1 MAQDLNQAGE
11 LCGRDHILQ
20 RLREL
25 DVELLPRSILNP
37 AAGRIRVTV
46 RKRNVGLN
54 VVDGRAVAQIGPQHM
69 DDGAI
74 VGELDAIELDA
85 GKPNGIRAKR
95 TARGK
100 HAHALGSAQ
109 TRRAH
114 GFRPLGIGA
123 GPVLRL
129 GIGSYV
135 LSRAA
140 GRSVFEA
147 PQQPQVREGVQTLN
161 RCVGGKF
168 RLKHDASLQMRR
180 QKAVARNAELLRQVG
195 MYVCDR
201 FHAGH
206 CTAWRL
212 GALRAILRRG
222 LPSCNQR
229 LLGRAPAAAYA

>member
-1 MAQDLNQAGE
+1 
-11 LCGRDHILQ
+11 
-20 RLREL
+20 
-25 DVELLPRSILNP
+25 
-37 AAGRIRVTV
+37 
-46 RKRNVGLN
+46 
-54 VVDGRAVAQIGPQHM
+54 M

-74 VGELDAIELDA
+74 VGELDTIKLDA
-85 GKPNGIRAKR
+85 GEPDGIRAKR

-100 HAHALGSAQ
+100 HSHTFGSAQ

-114 GFRPLGIGA
+114 GFRPFCVGA
-123 GPVLRL
+123 GPVLRFSVD
-129 GIGSYV
+129 GNI

-161 RCVGGKF
+161 RCIGGKF
-168 RLKHDASLQMRR
+168 RLKNDASLQMGR

-195 MYVCDR
+195 MYACDR

-206 CTAWRL
+206 CTAWRR

-222 LPSCNQR
+222 PPSCNQR

>member
-1 MAQDLNQAGE
+1 
-11 LCGRDHILQ
+11 
-20 RLREL
+20 
-25 DVELLPRSILNP
+25 
-37 AAGRIRVTV
+37 
-46 RKRNVGLN
+46 
-54 VVDGRAVAQIGPQHM
+54 M
-69 DDGAI
+69 DDGAV
-74 VGELDAIELDA
+74 VGKLHAVELNA
-85 GKPNGIRAKR
+85 GEPDGIRAKR

-100 HAHALGSAQ
+100 DTHALGSAQ

-114 GFRPLGIGA
+114 GLRPLDVGA

-161 RCVGGKF
+161 RCIGGKF
-168 RLKHDASLQMRR
+168 RLKNDASLQMGR

-206 CTAWRL
+206 CTAWRR

-222 LPSCNQR
+222 PQSCNQR
-229 LLGRAPAAAYA
+229 LLGRVPAAAYA

>member
-1 MAQDLNQAGE
+1 MVNAVWLVLAARAAWILAKDLDQAGE
-11 LCGRDHILQ
+11 LCGKDHILQ

-25 DVELLPRSILNP
+25 DVELLPRRVFNP

-46 RKRNVGLN
+46 GKRNVGLDI
-54 VVDGRAVAQIGPQHM
+54 VDGRAVAQVGPQHM

-74 VGELDAIELDA
+74 VSELDTIELDA
-85 GKPNGIRAKR
+85 GEPNGIRAKR

-114 GFRPLGIGA
+114 GLRPLDVGA

-135 LSRAA
+135 LNRAA

-147 PQQPQVREGVQTLN
+147 PQQP
-161 RCVGGKF
+161 
-168 RLKHDASLQMRR
+168 
-180 QKAVARNAELLRQVG
+180 
-195 MYVCDR
+195 
-201 FHAGH
+201 
-206 CTAWRL
+206 
-212 GALRAILRRG
+212 
-222 LPSCNQR
+222 
-229 LLGRAPAAAYA
+229 

>member
-1 MAQDLNQAGE
+1 
-11 LCGRDHILQ
+11 
-20 RLREL
+20 
-25 DVELLPRSILNP
+25 
-37 AAGRIRVTV
+37 
-46 RKRNVGLN
+46 
-54 VVDGRAVAQIGPQHM
+54 M

-74 VGELDAIELDA
+74 VGGLDTIELDA
-85 GKPNGIRAKR
+85 GKPDGIRAKR

-100 HAHALGSAQ
+100 HAHMCGSAQ

-114 GFRPLGIGA
+114 GLRPLDVGA

-129 GIGSYV
+129 GIGSYI

-161 RCVGGKF
+161 RCIGGKF
-168 RLKHDASLQMRR
+168 RLKNDASLQMGR
-180 QKAVARNAELLRQVG
+180 QKAVAWNAKLLRQIG
-195 MYVCDR
+195 MYVCNR

-206 CTAWRL
+206 CTAWRC

-222 LPSCNQR
+222 PPSRNQR

>member
-1 MAQDLNQAGE
+1 
-11 LCGRDHILQ
+11 
-20 RLREL
+20 
-25 DVELLPRSILNP
+25 
-37 AAGRIRVTV
+37 
-46 RKRNVGLN
+46 
-54 VVDGRAVAQIGPQHM
+54 M
-69 DDGAI
+69 DDGAV
-74 VGELDAIELDA
+74 VGELNTIELDA
-85 GKPNGIRAKR
+85 GKPDGIRAKR

-100 HAHALGSAQ
+100 HAHALGSTK
-109 TRRAH
+109 TRRAYS
-114 GFRPLGIGA
+114 FRPLGIGA

-161 RCVGGKF
+161 CCIGGKF
-168 RLKHDASLQMRR
+168 RLKNDASLQMGR

-195 MYVCDR
+195 MYVCNR

-206 CTAWRL
+206 CTAWRC
-212 GALRAILRRG
+212 GAQRAILRRG

-229 LLGRAPAAAYA
+229 LLGRASAAAYA